1 MKYHQH
7 RIISKTGSTKI
18 LTLEIASFLFTL
30 VDVICEFV
38 YILLPPRKKRKM
50 RYTIFHEDTYLHIQR
65 HTLIK
70 NHILCQGYC

>member
-38 YILLPPRKKRKM
+38 YILLPPQEEE
-50 RYTIFHEDTYLHIQR
+50 EDEVHYFS
-65 HTLIK
+65 
-70 NHILCQGYC
+70 